1 MTMREK
7 RRRKIEIVAVI
18 FTLLIAILFS
28 AWYGLRHENEDLT
41 EEEILTERQLAG
53 MLQLNGIS
61 LEEVPESDEIYQSS
75 YYESLAV
82 EEGGETVSPVLFR
95 SPDLEEEDFYYLF
108 YVLRDYGSAQ
118 IQKDLDSRSAEAE
131 ASFYPVIYGK
141 NVSILF
147 SCRQQDESGQGED
160 DSRRASEI
168 RRALSL
174 GERIESAV
182 LLNALGGEVR
192 EFSGESDHWSLTLPL
207 SYYSGKYRTGTLE
220 SESVYASGVLEFQ
233 YQDGSPNNVGV
244 KSVTVGDTVFP
255 AGTDG
260 RGFLFV
266 EIRPDIYTEAGGSFQ
281 IDYYLSEYNVT
292 IALENGTQETI
303 MLRENG

>member
-131 ASFYPVIYGK
+131 AFFYPVIYGPK
-141 NVSILF
+141 VSIL
-147 SCRQQDESGQGED
+147 SRMRAGREKMTAGELRRYGELSVWASG
-160 DSRRASEI
+160 
-168 RRALSL
+168 LSL
-174 GERIESAV
+174 
-182 LLNALGGEVR
+182 LC
-192 EFSGESDHWSLTLPL
+192 FSMLWAGR
-207 SYYSGKYRTGTLE
+207 SGNFPVNPITG
-220 SESVYASGVLEFQ
+220 
-233 YQDGSPNNVGV
+233 
-244 KSVTVGDTVFP
+244 
-255 AGTDG
+255 
-260 RGFLFV
+260 R
-266 EIRPDIYTEAGGSFQ
+266 
-281 IDYYLSEYNVT
+281 
-292 IALENGTQETI
+292 
-303 MLRENG
+303 